1 MPSHGYLLPTRG
13 VVFGSDS
20 RSDLAARVDADVR
33 GLARR
38 AERSGYDA
46 VWVGDSV
53 LAKPRLE
60 PMTTLAAVAAETEA
74 VDIGTAVYLPTLRH
88 PVHVAHAT
96 STVDLIAGGRL
107 KLGVG
112 VGVRP
117 TEREEQEALG
127 REFEKRGKRL
137 DETLELLEAL
147 WTGESVTYEGET
159 VSLDD
164 AGIGF
169 GPLTPPEV
177 YVASAAFDP
186 AKGFPR
192 SVRNRIAEHADGWLP
207 ISMSPESY
215 AAGLDA
221 ARAELRDRGRNPDS
235 LDPAFYQ
242 DVVVADS
249 EEAALAEAR
258 DFLTSYYP
266 PEELTYLPE
275 DSFSDEQIRR
285 RGVFGPPEMVR
296 EHLER
301 YVEAGVETFVTR
313 FPSTDQRT
321 QLRRFSD
328 VVG

>member
-1 MPSHGYLLPTRG
+1 
-13 VVFGSDS
+13 
-20 RSDLAARVDADVR
+20 
-33 GLARR
+33 
-38 AERSGYDA
+38 
-46 VWVGDSV
+46 
-53 LAKPRLE
+53 
-60 PMTTLAAVAAETEA
+60 
-74 VDIGTAVYLPTLRH
+74 LR
-88 PVHVAHAT
+88 
-96 STVDLIAGGRL
+96 
-107 KLGVG
+107 LGVG

-127 REFEKRGKRL
+127 RDFEQRGRRL
-137 DETLELLEAL
+137 DETLDLLDSL
-147 WTGESVTYEGET
+147 WTGEAVTYEGET

-169 GPLTPPEV
+169 GPLSTPEV

-192 SVRNRIAEHADGWLP
+192 TVRERIGAHADGWLP

-221 ARAELRDRGRNPDS
+221 ARDELRESGRNPDS

-242 DVVVADS
+242 DVVVADT
-249 EEAALAEAR
+249 EEAALAQAR

-266 PEELTYLPE
+266 PEELTYLLE

-296 EHLER
+296 EHLDR
-301 YVEAGVETFVTR
+301 YAEAGVETFVTR
-313 FPSTDQRT
+313 FPATDQRE
-321 QLRRFSD
+321 QLRRFRD
-328 VVG
+328 VLA